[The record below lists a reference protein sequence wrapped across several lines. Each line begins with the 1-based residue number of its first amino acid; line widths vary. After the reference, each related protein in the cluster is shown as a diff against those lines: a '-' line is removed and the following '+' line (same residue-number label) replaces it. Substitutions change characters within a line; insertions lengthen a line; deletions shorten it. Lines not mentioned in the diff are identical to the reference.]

1 MDTYETI
8 TTKVE
13 QLQKQLALW
22 DALRERGI
30 PTKYVQYYETPAV
43 RSGYRMGETVR
54 VYCNDKLIEV
64 ADRTEDYARSCKWR
78 AKHGLVVIRFTQK
91 ALRQYI
97 DLERA
102 IWLKC
107 YDPWGRLKN
116 RPLDAPEEAALL
128 ALCAE
133 RNKLLEACLDKDE
146 SRMKR

>member
-1 MDTYETI
+1 
-8 TTKVE
+8 
-13 QLQKQLALW
+13 
-22 DALRERGI
+22 
-30 PTKYVQYYETPAV
+30 
-43 RSGYRMGETVR
+43 MGETVR
-54 VYCNDKLIEV
+54 VYCNDRLIEV

-128 ALCAE
+128 ALCAK
-133 RNKLLEACLDKDE
+133 RNKLLESCIDRDE